1 MDQGEVLQIFRSA
14 MYVGLE
20 IAAPLLIVS
29 IVIGLIIAIFQA
41 ATQIHEQTLTFVPKI
56 LVLAVMLLVL
66 GSWMM
71 TTFSE
76 FFNQIFD
83 MIAGICGKGFGRA

>member
-1 MDQGEVLQIFRSA
+1 

-83 MIAGICGKGFGRA
+83 MIAGI